1 MDKGGSCTA
10 LLTDFKLLTALDM
23 ISLYLNYRHTVSPT
37 RPLNLCIVNSDRKHR
52 TKVNNFIVIL
62 LIYLQV
68 SHKVQIQT
76 LFSLTFISAIFSSL
90 KKKMLRAT
98 QSIRFILTIPY
109 CYTKLFQ
116 TQNMDHK
123 LKILSV
129 ILPIS

>member
-62 LIYLQV
+62 LIYL
-68 SHKVQIQT
+68 
-76 LFSLTFISAIFSSL
+76 
-90 KKKMLRAT
+90 
-98 QSIRFILTIPY
+98 
-109 CYTKLFQ
+109 
-116 TQNMDHK
+116 
-123 LKILSV
+123 
-129 ILPIS
+129 